1 MLTTLASVTSSVV
14 THRQRAGDAAAR
26 SNMSFYRRAL
36 RAMPPME
43 SLPTILAVLGM
54 VATARR
60 MRLATMPAG
69 GRGPEGGCP
78 VTSGRD
84 APSEGR

>member
-1 MLTTLASVTSSVV
+1 
-14 THRQRAGDAAAR
+14 
-26 SNMSFYRRAL
+26 MSLYSRAL
-36 RAMPPME
+36 RAIPPME
-43 SLPTILAVLGM
+43 ALPTILAVLGV

-60 MRLATMPAG
+60 MRLAAMPAG

-84 APSEGR
+84 APPEGR